1 MLSIH
6 HVQPVR
12 QQGYIRWYSAMMRAY
27 YCLSLSALS
36 FLAPLLGLTNIHPT
50 ELTVLGYVHQMVN
63 HSQNF
68 ADPVMSVCINHV
80 EVY

>member
-1 MLSIH
+1 MLSVR
-6 HVQPVR
+6 HVPLVR
-12 QQGYIRWYSAMMRAY
+12 QQGYIRWYSAVMRAY

-36 FLAPLLGLTNIHPT
+36 LLAPLLGLTNIHAT

-63 HSQNF
+63 HSQRF
-68 ADPVMSVCINHV
+68 AGPVTSVCINHV